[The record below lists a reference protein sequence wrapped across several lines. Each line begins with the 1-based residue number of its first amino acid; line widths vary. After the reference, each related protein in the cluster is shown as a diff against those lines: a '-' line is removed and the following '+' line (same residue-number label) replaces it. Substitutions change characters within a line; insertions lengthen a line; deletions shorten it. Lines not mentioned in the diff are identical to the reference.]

1 MRITNQMMINSSM
14 ANIQVNKKQVNTLD
28 TQLSTQKKINKPSD
42 DPIIAIRALR
52 LRASLNEVTQYLK
65 KNIPDAQQWLETTQG
80 ALTEGES
87 VINKL
92 YEYCNQG
99 STDSY
104 ASEQRNT
111 IAESLKALKRT
122 FYDEGNVDYAGR
134 YVFTGYKTDTTLT
147 YQSDEEAADV
157 DYTITQQFGRDDISK
172 KTAYT
177 NSYSNSD
184 ILGLNVSYDADG
196 NAVMPNVEQVYRLR
210 IGYSD
215 VKNSGFSMT
224 YNNTD
229 VTVADDGTAT
239 VTTYQLD
246 ANGDIA
252 LDADGNP
259 IVAGTT
265 NVTADAEGKYTFT
278 DSAGENVT
286 VGTTTDGNYIPAED
300 EIIFNSM
307 TGEILIGKK
316 AYEQIY
322 TSDSLSFTYRKD
334 NFIKDDLNPTM
345 YYDCVDNNT
354 GIEYNSVHEDI
365 EYNINYAQKIKINT
379 EAKDSFDINLGRDID
394 DLVTSVQN
402 VLDIESQIEQVEGMM
417 KEAQYSDKDS
427 QKKLTSMLEGL
438 NKQKDLAE
446 DEMTKAFESG
456 ISQMQGYKQTMSLAN
471 ADVGNRLIRLELT
484 QGRLTEQYTNV
495 TENKSA
501 NEDIDLEEVVISY
514 TSAELVYNASL
525 QAASKIVQK
534 TLLDFLG

>member
-28 TQLSTQKKINKPSD
+28 TQLSTQKKINKPSE

-65 KNIPDAQQWLETTQG
+65 KNIPDAQQWLSTTQG
-80 ALTEGES
+80 ALTQGES

-99 STDSY
+99 SADSY

-111 IAESLKALKRT
+111 IAESLKALKKT

-147 YQSDEEAADV
+147 YQSDALAAEA
-157 DYTITQQFGRDDISK
+157 DYTITQKFGRDDISS
-172 KTAYT
+172 KTVYT
-177 NSYSNSD
+177 NAYSNAD
-184 ILGLNVSYDADG
+184 ILNLNVSYDADG
-196 NAVMPNVEQVYRLR
+196 NAVMPNVESVYRLR
-210 IGYSD
+210 LGYSD
-215 VKNSGFSMT
+215 VKNTGYSLS

-229 VTVADDGTAT
+229 ISFAADGTAT

-246 ANGDIA
+246 ANGNKQ

-259 IVAGTT
+259 ITTTTTVNPDANGQYSITDSTGT
-265 NVTADAEGKYTFT
+265 ALTFT
-278 DSAGENVT
+278 NTTDKNYIPGDNEIAFNATTGEVLMGENVYKQ
-286 VGTTTDGNYIPAED
+286 V
-300 EIIFNSM
+300 
-307 TGEILIGKK
+307 
-316 AYEQIY
+316 Y
-322 TSDSLSFTYRKD
+322 TSDSFSFTYQKD

-345 YYDCVDNNT
+345 YYDCVDNKT
-354 GIEYNSVHEDI
+354 AIVYDKVREDV

-379 EAKDSFDINLGRDID
+379 EANEAFDINLGRDID

-402 VLDIESQIEQVEGMM
+402 VLDLESQISQVESMM
-417 KEAQYSDKDS
+417 KQSQYSDTDS
-427 QKKLTSMLEGL
+427 QKKLNSMLSGL
-438 NKQKDLAE
+438 NKQKTLAE

-456 ISQMQGYKQTMSLAN
+456 IGQMQGYKQTISLAN
-471 ADVGNRLIRLELT
+471 ADVGNRLTRLELT
-484 QGRLTEQYTNV
+484 QGRLTEQFTNV
-495 TENKSA
+495 TESKSA
-501 NEDIDLEEVVISY
+501 NEDIDLEDVVVSY
-514 TSAELVYNASL
+514 TSAQLVYNASL
-525 QAASKIVQK
+525 QAASKVVQQ

>member
-28 TQLSTQKKINKPSD
+28 TQLSTQKKINKPSE

-65 KNIPDAQQWLETTQG
+65 KNIPDAQQWLSTTQG
-80 ALTEGES
+80 ALTQGES

-99 STDSY
+99 SADSY

-111 IAESLKALKRT
+111 IAESLKALKKT

-147 YQSDEEAADV
+147 YQSDALAAEA
-157 DYTITQQFGRDDISK
+157 DYTITQKFGRDDISS
-172 KTAYT
+172 KTVYT
-177 NSYSNSD
+177 NAYSNAD
-184 ILGLNVSYDADG
+184 ILNLNVSYDTDG
-196 NAVMPNVEQVYRLR
+196 NAVMPNVESVYRLR
-210 IGYSD
+210 LGYSD
-215 VKNSGFSMT
+215 VKNTGYSLS

-229 VTVADDGTAT
+229 ISFAADGTAT

-246 ANGDIA
+246 ANGNKQ

-259 IVAGTT
+259 ITTTTTVNPDANGQYSITDSTGT
-265 NVTADAEGKYTFT
+265 ALTFT
-278 DSAGENVT
+278 NTTDKNYIPGDNEIAFNATTGEVLMGENVYKQ
-286 VGTTTDGNYIPAED
+286 V
-300 EIIFNSM
+300 
-307 TGEILIGKK
+307 
-316 AYEQIY
+316 Y
-322 TSDSLSFTYRKD
+322 TSDSFSFTYQKD

-345 YYDCVDNNT
+345 YYDCVDNKT
-354 GIEYNSVHEDI
+354 GIVYDKVREDV

-379 EAKDSFDINLGRDID
+379 EANEAFDINLGRDID

-402 VLDIESQIEQVEGMM
+402 VLDLESQISQVEGML
-417 KEAQYSDKDS
+417 KESQYSDTDS
-427 QKKLTSMLEGL
+427 QKKLNSMLSGL
-438 NKQKDLAE
+438 NKQKTLAE

-456 ISQMQGYKQTMSLAN
+456 ISQMQGYKQTISLAN
-471 ADVGNRLIRLELT
+471 ADVGNRLTRLELT
-484 QGRLTEQYTNV
+484 QGRLTEQFTNV
-495 TENKSA
+495 TESKSA
-501 NEDIDLEEVVISY
+501 NEDIDLEDVVVSY
-514 TSAELVYNASL
+514 TSAQLVYNASL
-525 QAASKIVQK
+525 QAASKVVQQ

>member
-28 TQLSTQKKINKPSD
+28 TQLSTQKKINKPSE

-65 KNIPDAQQWLETTQG
+65 KNIPDAQQWLSTTQG
-80 ALTEGES
+80 ALTQGES

-99 STDSY
+99 SADSY

-111 IAESLKALKRT
+111 IAESLKALKKT

-147 YQSDEEAADV
+147 YQSDALAAEA
-157 DYTITQQFGRDDISK
+157 DYTITQKFGRDDISS
-172 KTAYT
+172 KTVYT
-177 NSYSNSD
+177 NAYSNAD
-184 ILGLNVSYDADG
+184 ILNLNVSYDADG
-196 NAVMPNVEQVYRLR
+196 NAVMPNVESVYRLR
-210 IGYSD
+210 LGYSD
-215 VKNSGFSMT
+215 VKNTGYSLS

-229 VTVADDGTAT
+229 ISFAADGTAT

-246 ANGDIA
+246 GNGNKQ

-259 IVAGTT
+259 ITTTTTVNPDANGQYSITDSTGT
-265 NVTADAEGKYTFT
+265 ALTFT
-278 DSAGENVT
+278 NTTDKNYIPGDNEIAFNATTGEVLMGENVYKQ
-286 VGTTTDGNYIPAED
+286 V
-300 EIIFNSM
+300 
-307 TGEILIGKK
+307 
-316 AYEQIY
+316 Y
-322 TSDSLSFTYRKD
+322 TSDSFSFTYQKD

-345 YYDCVDNNT
+345 YYDCVDNTT
-354 GIEYNSVHEDI
+354 GIVYDKVREDV

-379 EAKDSFDINLGRDID
+379 EANEAFDINLGRDID

-402 VLDIESQIEQVEGMM
+402 VLDLESQISQVEGML
-417 KEAQYSDKDS
+417 KEARYSDEDS
-427 QKKLTSMLEGL
+427 QKKLNSMLNGL
-438 NKQKDLAE
+438 NKQKTLAE

-456 ISQMQGYKQTMSLAN
+456 ISQMQGYKQTISLAN
-471 ADVGNRLIRLELT
+471 ADVGNRLTRLELT
-484 QGRLTEQYTNV
+484 QGRLNEQFTNV
-495 TENKSA
+495 TESKSA
-501 NEDIDLEEVVISY
+501 NEDIDLEDVVVSY
-514 TSAELVYNASL
+514 TSAQLVYNASL
-525 QAASKIVQK
+525 QAASKVVQQ

>member
-28 TQLSTQKKINKPSD
+28 TQLSTQKKINKPSE

-65 KNIPDAQQWLETTQG
+65 KNIPDAQQWLSTTQG
-80 ALTEGES
+80 ALTQGES

-99 STDSY
+99 SADSY

-111 IAESLKALKRT
+111 IAESLKALKKT

-147 YQSDEEAADV
+147 YQSDALAAEA
-157 DYTITQQFGRDDISK
+157 DYTITQKFGRDDISS
-172 KTAYT
+172 KTVYT
-177 NSYSNSD
+177 NAYSNAD
-184 ILGLNVSYDADG
+184 ILNLNVSYDADG
-196 NAVMPNVEQVYRLR
+196 NAVMPNVESVYRLR
-210 IGYSD
+210 LGYSD
-215 VKNSGFSMT
+215 VKNTGYSLS

-229 VTVADDGTAT
+229 ISFAADGTAT

-246 ANGDIA
+246 ANGNKQ

-259 IVAGTT
+259 ITTTTTVNPDANGQYSITDSTGT
-265 NVTADAEGKYTFT
+265 ALTFT
-278 DSAGENVT
+278 NTTDKNYIPGDNEIAFNATTGEVLMGENVYKQ
-286 VGTTTDGNYIPAED
+286 V
-300 EIIFNSM
+300 
-307 TGEILIGKK
+307 
-316 AYEQIY
+316 Y
-322 TSDSLSFTYRKD
+322 TSDNFSFTYQKD

-345 YYDCVDNNT
+345 YYDCVDNKT
-354 GIEYNSVHEDI
+354 GIVYDKVREDV

-379 EAKDSFDINLGRDID
+379 EANEAFDINLGRDID

-402 VLDIESQIEQVEGMM
+402 VLDLESQISQVESMM
-417 KEAQYSDKDS
+417 KQSQYSDTDS
-427 QKKLTSMLEGL
+427 QKKLNSMLSGL
-438 NKQKDLAE
+438 NKQKTLAE

-456 ISQMQGYKQTMSLAN
+456 IGQMQGYKQTISLAN
-471 ADVGNRLIRLELT
+471 ADVGNRLTGLELT
-484 QGRLTEQYTNV
+484 QGRLTEQFTNV
-495 TENKSA
+495 TESKSA
-501 NEDIDLEEVVISY
+501 NEDIDLEDVVVSY
-514 TSAELVYNASL
+514 TSAQLVYNASL
-525 QAASKIVQK
+525 QAASKVVQQ

>member
-28 TQLSTQKKINKPSD
+28 TQLSTQKKINKPSE

-65 KNIPDAQQWLETTQG
+65 KNIPDAQQWLSTTQG
-80 ALTEGES
+80 ALTQGES

-99 STDSY
+99 SADSY

-111 IAESLKALKRT
+111 IAESLKALKKT

-147 YQSDEEAADV
+147 YQSDALAAEA
-157 DYTITQQFGRDDISK
+157 DYTITQKFGRDDISS
-172 KTAYT
+172 KTVYT
-177 NSYSNSD
+177 NAYSNAD
-184 ILGLNVSYDADG
+184 ILNLNVSYDADG
-196 NAVMPNVEQVYRLR
+196 NAVMPNVESVYRLR
-210 IGYSD
+210 LGYSD
-215 VKNSGFSMT
+215 VKNTGYSLS

-229 VTVADDGTAT
+229 ISFAADGTAT

-246 ANGDIA
+246 ANGNKQ

-259 IVAGTT
+259 ITTTTTVNPDANGQYSITDSTGT
-265 NVTADAEGKYTFT
+265 ALTFT
-278 DSAGENVT
+278 NTTDKNYIPGDDEIAFNATTGEVLMGENVYKQ
-286 VGTTTDGNYIPAED
+286 V
-300 EIIFNSM
+300 
-307 TGEILIGKK
+307 
-316 AYEQIY
+316 Y
-322 TSDSLSFTYRKD
+322 TSDSFSFTYQKD

-345 YYDCVDNNT
+345 YYDCVDNKT
-354 GIEYNSVHEDI
+354 GIVYDKVREDV

-379 EAKDSFDINLGRDID
+379 EANEAFDINLGRDID

-402 VLDIESQIEQVEGMM
+402 VLDLESQISQVEGML
-417 KEAQYSDKDS
+417 KESQYSDEDS
-427 QKKLTSMLEGL
+427 QKKLNSMLNGL
-438 NKQKDLAE
+438 NKQKTLAE

-456 ISQMQGYKQTMSLAN
+456 ISQMQGYKQTISLAN
-471 ADVGNRLIRLELT
+471 ADVGNRLTRLELT
-484 QGRLTEQYTNV
+484 QGRLTEQFTNV
-495 TENKSA
+495 TESKSA
-501 NEDIDLEEVVISY
+501 NEDIDLEDVVVSY
-514 TSAELVYNASL
+514 TSAQLVYNASL
-525 QAASKIVQK
+525 QAASKVVQQ

>member
-28 TQLSTQKKINKPSD
+28 TQLSTQKKINKPSEN
-42 DPIIAIRALR
+42 PIIAIRALR

-80 ALTEGES
+80 ALTQGES

-104 ASEQRNT
+104 ASEQRDT
-111 IAESLKALKRT
+111 IAESLKALKKT

-147 YQSDEEAADV
+147 YQSDEAAADV
-157 DYTITQQFGRDDISK
+157 DYTITQEFGRDDISK
-172 KTAYT
+172 KTVYT
-177 NSYSNSD
+177 NGYSNSD
-184 ILGLNVSYDADG
+184 ILNLNVSYDADG
-196 NAVMPNVEQVYRLR
+196 NAVMPNVDSVYRLR
-210 IGYSD
+210 LGYSD
-215 VKNSGFSMT
+215 VKHAGYSMT

-229 VTVADDGTAT
+229 ISIAADQTAT

-246 ANGDIA
+246 AAGNKV

-259 IVAGTT
+259 V
-265 NVTADAEGKYTFT
+265 VT
-278 DSAGENVT
+278 
-286 VGTTTDGNYIPAED
+286 GTTTVTPDANGQYTLTDSTGAALTFTNTVDKDYIPQD
-300 EIIFNSM
+300 GEIAFNAT
-307 TGEILIGKK
+307 TGEVLLGKD
-316 AYEQIY
+316 AYQQVY
-322 TSDSLSFTYRKD
+322 VSDSFSFTYQKD

-345 YYDCVDNNT
+345 YYSCVDNNT
-354 GIEYNSVHEDI
+354 GIEYNKVQEDI

-379 EAKDSFDINLGRDID
+379 EANQAFDINLGRDID

-402 VLDIESQIEQVEGMM
+402 VLDIESQIAQVEGMM
-417 KEAQYSDKDS
+417 KESQYSDKDS
-427 QKKLTSMLEGL
+427 QEKLTSMLAGL
-438 NKQKDLAE
+438 NKQKTLAE

-456 ISQMQGYKQTMSLAN
+456 ITQMQGYKQQISLAN
-471 ADVGNRLIRLELT
+471 ADVGNRVIRLELT
-484 QGRLTEQYTNV
+484 QSRLSEQFTNV
-495 TENKSA
+495 TESKSA

-525 QAASKIVQK
+525 QAASKIVQQ

>member
-28 TQLSTQKKINKPSD
+28 TQLSTQKKINKPSE

-65 KNIPDAQQWLETTQG
+65 KNIPDAQQWLSTTQG
-80 ALTEGES
+80 ALTQGES

-99 STDSY
+99 SADSY

-111 IAESLKALKRT
+111 IAESLKALKKT

-147 YQSDEEAADV
+147 YQSDALAAEA
-157 DYTITQQFGRDDISK
+157 DYTITQKFGRDDISS
-172 KTAYT
+172 KTVYT
-177 NSYSNSD
+177 NAYSNAD
-184 ILGLNVSYDADG
+184 ILNLNVSYDADG
-196 NAVMPNVEQVYRLR
+196 NAVMPNVESVYRLR
-210 IGYSD
+210 LGYSD
-215 VKNSGFSMT
+215 VKNTGYSLS

-229 VTVADDGTAT
+229 ISFAADGTAT

-246 ANGDIA
+246 ANGNKQ

-259 IVAGTT
+259 ITTTTTVNPDANGQYSITDSTGT
-265 NVTADAEGKYTFT
+265 ALTFT
-278 DSAGENVT
+278 NTTDKNYIPGDNEIAFNATTGEVLMGENVYKQ
-286 VGTTTDGNYIPAED
+286 V
-300 EIIFNSM
+300 
-307 TGEILIGKK
+307 
-316 AYEQIY
+316 Y
-322 TSDSLSFTYRKD
+322 TSDSFSFTYQKD

-345 YYDCVDNNT
+345 YYDCVDNKT
-354 GIEYNSVHEDI
+354 GIVYDKVREDV

-379 EAKDSFDINLGRDID
+379 EANEAFDINLGRDID

-402 VLDIESQIEQVEGMM
+402 VLDLESQISQVEGMM
-417 KEAQYSDKDS
+417 KQSQYSDTDS
-427 QKKLTSMLEGL
+427 QKKLNSMLSGL
-438 NKQKDLAE
+438 NKQKTLAE

-456 ISQMQGYKQTMSLAN
+456 IGQMQGYKQTISLAN
-471 ADVGNRLIRLELT
+471 ADVGNRLTRLELT
-484 QGRLTEQYTNV
+484 QGRLTEQFTNV
-495 TENKSA
+495 TESKSA
-501 NEDIDLEEVVISY
+501 NEDIDLEDVVVSY
-514 TSAELVYNASL
+514 TSAQLVYNASL
-525 QAASKIVQK
+525 QAASKVVQQ

>member
-28 TQLSTQKKINKPSD
+28 TQLSTQKKINKPSE

-65 KNIPDAQQWLETTQG
+65 KNIPDAQQWLSTTQG
-80 ALTEGES
+80 ALTQGES

-99 STDSY
+99 SADSY

-111 IAESLKALKRT
+111 IAESLKALKKT

-147 YQSDEEAADV
+147 YQSDALAAEA
-157 DYTITQQFGRDDISK
+157 DYTITQKFGRDDISS
-172 KTAYT
+172 KTVYT
-177 NSYSNSD
+177 NAYSNAD
-184 ILGLNVSYDADG
+184 ILNLNVSYDADG
-196 NAVMPNVEQVYRLR
+196 NAVMPNVESVYRLR
-210 IGYSD
+210 LGYSD
-215 VKNSGFSMT
+215 VKNTGYSLS

-229 VTVADDGTAT
+229 ISFAADGTAT

-246 ANGDIA
+246 ANGNKQ

-259 IVAGTT
+259 ITTTTTVNPDANGQYSITDSTGT
-265 NVTADAEGKYTFT
+265 ALTFT
-278 DSAGENVT
+278 NTTDKNYIPGDNEIAFNATTGEVLMGENVYKQ
-286 VGTTTDGNYIPAED
+286 V
-300 EIIFNSM
+300 
-307 TGEILIGKK
+307 
-316 AYEQIY
+316 Y
-322 TSDSLSFTYRKD
+322 TSDSFSFTYQKD

-345 YYDCVDNNT
+345 YYDCVDNKT
-354 GIEYNSVHEDI
+354 GIVYDKVREDV

-379 EAKDSFDINLGRDID
+379 EANEAFDINLGRDID

-402 VLDIESQIEQVEGMM
+402 VLDLESQISQVESMM
-417 KEAQYSDKDS
+417 KQSQYSDTDS
-427 QKKLTSMLEGL
+427 QKKLNSMLSGL
-438 NKQKDLAE
+438 NKQKTLAE

-456 ISQMQGYKQTMSLAN
+456 ISQMQGYKQTISLAN
-471 ADVGNRLIRLELT
+471 ADVGNRLTRLELT
-484 QGRLTEQYTNV
+484 QGRLTEQFTNV
-495 TENKSA
+495 TESKSA
-501 NEDIDLEEVVISY
+501 NEDIDLEDVVVSY
-514 TSAELVYNASL
+514 TSAQLVYNASL
-525 QAASKIVQK
+525 QAASKVVQQ

>member
-28 TQLSTQKKINKPSD
+28 TQLSTQKKINKPSE

-65 KNIPDAQQWLETTQG
+65 KNIPDAQQWLSTTQG
-80 ALTEGES
+80 ALTQGES

-99 STDSY
+99 SSDSY

-111 IAESLKALKRT
+111 IAESLKALKKT

-147 YQSDEEAADV
+147 YQSDALAAEA
-157 DYTITQQFGRDDISK
+157 DYTITQKFGRDDISS
-172 KTAYT
+172 KTVYT
-177 NSYSNSD
+177 NAYSNAD
-184 ILGLNVSYDADG
+184 ILNLNVSYDTDG
-196 NAVMPNVEQVYRLR
+196 NAVMPNVESVYRLR
-210 IGYSD
+210 LGYSD
-215 VKNSGFSMT
+215 VKNTGYSLS

-229 VTVADDGTAT
+229 ISFAADGTAT

-246 ANGDIA
+246 ANGNKQ

-259 IVAGTT
+259 ITTTTTVNPDANGQYSITDSTGT
-265 NVTADAEGKYTFT
+265 ALTFT
-278 DSAGENVT
+278 NTTDKNYIPGDNEIAFNATTGEVLMGENVYKQ
-286 VGTTTDGNYIPAED
+286 V
-300 EIIFNSM
+300 
-307 TGEILIGKK
+307 
-316 AYEQIY
+316 Y
-322 TSDSLSFTYRKD
+322 TSDSFSFTYQKD

-345 YYDCVDNNT
+345 YYDCVDNKT
-354 GIEYNSVHEDI
+354 GIVYDKVREDV

-379 EAKDSFDINLGRDID
+379 EANEAFDINLGRDID

-402 VLDIESQIEQVEGMM
+402 VLDLESQISQVESMM
-417 KEAQYSDKDS
+417 KQSQYSDTDS
-427 QKKLTSMLEGL
+427 QKKLNSMLSGL
-438 NKQKDLAE
+438 NKQKTLAE

-456 ISQMQGYKQTMSLAN
+456 ISQMQGYKQTISLAN
-471 ADVGNRLIRLELT
+471 ADVGNRLTRLELT
-484 QGRLTEQYTNV
+484 QGRLTEQFTNV
-495 TENKSA
+495 TESKSA
-501 NEDIDLEEVVISY
+501 NEDIDLEDVVVSYIS
-514 TSAELVYNASL
+514 AQLVYNASL
-525 QAASKIVQK
+525 QAASKVVQQ